1 MNPENPSWEKL
12 VALARRA
19 RDDRPETA
27 PYGFSTRVAA
37 LAMAGEGY
45 SAVSLFERWSWR
57 AVAIA
62 GMFAAASVAA
72 SYTSAPSAAEDEFI
86 SDDRA
91 VAALFE

>member
-19 RDDRPETA
+19 QDERAESA

-37 LAMAGEGY
+37 LAMAAERQ
-45 SAVSLFERWSWR
+45 VSVTLFERWSWR
-57 AVAIA
+57 ALAIA
-62 GMFAAASVAA
+62 GMFAAVAVAA
-72 SYTSAPSAAEDEFI
+72 NYTSSPSAADDEFL

-91 VAALFE
+91 VAALFD

>member
-37 LAMAGEGY
+37 LAMATEGY
-45 SAVSLFERWSWR
+45 SAASLFERWAWR

-62 GMFAAASVAA
+62 GVFAAASVAA
-72 SYTSAPSAAEDEFI
+72 SYTSGPSAAEDEFL

>member
-37 LAMAGEGY
+37 LAMAGEG
-45 SAVSLFERWSWR
+45 
-57 AVAIA
+57 
-62 GMFAAASVAA
+62 
-72 SYTSAPSAAEDEFI
+72 
-86 SDDRA
+86 
-91 VAALFE
+91 

>member
-19 RDDRPETA
+19 RDERPETA

-37 LAMAGEGY
+37 LAMAGEGRL
-45 SAVSLFERWSWR
+45 SASLFERWSWR

-62 GMFAAASVAA
+62 GMFAAVSVAA
-72 SYTSAPSAAEDEFI
+72 SYTSSPSAADDEFL
-86 SDDRA
+86 SDERA